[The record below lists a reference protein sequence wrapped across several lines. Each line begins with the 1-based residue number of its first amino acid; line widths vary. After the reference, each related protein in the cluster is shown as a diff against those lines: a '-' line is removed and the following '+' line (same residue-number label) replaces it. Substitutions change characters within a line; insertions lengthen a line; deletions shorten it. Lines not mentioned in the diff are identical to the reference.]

1 MVYLAIEFL
10 ISCVASFAVFF
21 PSLKTLI
28 EETDRLSCLLYKRGQ
43 RSLGTCSDENK
54 THPHAC
60 VTGQSYL
67 HNYKQFNN
75 I

>member
-28 EETDRLSCLLYKRGQ
+28 EDTDRLSCLLYMRGQ
-43 RSLGTCSDENK
+43 RSLGTCSDEITK
-54 THPHAC
+54 TKIRPTRMRA
-60 VTGQSYL
+60 
-67 HNYKQFNN
+67 
-75 I
+75 